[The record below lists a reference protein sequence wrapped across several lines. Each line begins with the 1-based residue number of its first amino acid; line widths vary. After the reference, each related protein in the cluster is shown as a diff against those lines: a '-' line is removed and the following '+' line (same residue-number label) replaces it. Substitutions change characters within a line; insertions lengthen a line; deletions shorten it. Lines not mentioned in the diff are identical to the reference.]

1 MKILFTVLAV
11 AVAWLTTKDLSRP
24 TVSMT
29 TGHEVVRISQEGKTV
44 CKGRSQCGKLVL
56 PRSYQIRYVAF

>member
-29 TGHEVVRISQEGKTV
+29 TGHEVVRISQEGRTV
-44 CKGRSQCGKLVL
+44 CRGRTRCSKLVL
-56 PRSYQIRYVAF
+56 PKSYHVRYVAF